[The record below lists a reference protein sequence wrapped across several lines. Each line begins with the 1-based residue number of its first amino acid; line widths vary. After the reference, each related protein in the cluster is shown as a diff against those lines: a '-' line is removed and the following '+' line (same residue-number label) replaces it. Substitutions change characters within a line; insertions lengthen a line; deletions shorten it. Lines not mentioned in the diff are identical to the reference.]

1 MGRTIARACRK
12 DDLARE
18 LDRPGFWFQLDHL
31 EQVSFTSEDAVTI
44 ALT

>member
-31 EQVSFTSEDAVTI
+31 EQVSFTSEDAVMI